1 MLRSRRHVISVF
13 ALTGFF
19 SVLGLFYMGICQA
32 GPTKPPAAPSNL
44 AAKAVSYSQINLT
57 WKDNSWNE
65 AGFSIER
72 MASGGAFSQI
82 ATVGAKVA
90 SFQDTTVSASTTYS
104 YRVRAFNSAGYSAYS
119 NTATVTTPIPPP
131 AAPTNLTASA
141 ISTSQINLSW
151 TNNATNVT
159 GFYVQRS
166 TDDVNFS
173 QVGSTGSARTSYSDG
188 ALNAGTT
195 YYYRVYAYNSSGN
208 SAYSNVANA
217 TTVPNPPA
225 APSSLTATAASSSQ
239 INLSW
244 TNNATNQSGFYIQ
257 RSTDNVNFSQVGSS
271 TATSFSDSGL
281 NASTTYYY
289 RVDAYNAGG
298 TSANSN
304 TANATTSSATS
315 QTPISL
321 PIEVLGPAGTT
332 QTVSFT
338 LPTGT
343 ASQVASFLLQ
353 INNLSYPDKAS
364 IQINNGSW
372 VALDNN
378 SVQVADPGK
387 SYGGIGGGFNTLQ
400 MSLPLSSG
408 AVSDGT
414 NTISFRF
421 NRTEGLSMG
430 FRVLA
435 FNLLDANGNSLL
447 PTSTFTQDDPNTWQP
462 PLNDSTDIQAGQT
475 LWHTAT
481 LTFSPINSATMQ
493 AHCADCHSDD
503 GRDLKYFNYSNNS
516 ILQRALFH
524 GLSQQQGQQIASYI
538 RSLSVPNPGRPWNPP
553 YQPGP
558 GIDSQPAANWA
569 AGAGL
574 PWALANDTDTLAY
587 LFPNGSY
594 TASAISLSNPIN
606 IRNIP
611 IVWQFPDWNHWLPRV
626 HPKDAITQSSV
637 ALSLGLGTIGQDWP
651 ASTAN
656 TTYLAIKQNLATGG
670 SYVSSGQAA
679 VDLES
684 LSGQLMSFIRNHEEA
699 QGSSNWQTDP
709 GNLPNEVYSLALWGM
724 SKSWEIMQESGMEG
738 LGPTLYPATSLYPA
752 GEPLMWPTQQAFLT
766 SPFMLEIPETSTTA
780 IGPSVNPGTTV
791 SEEYLSSVWYQLQFV
806 LGIGNHRPDGNDPID
821 FPYTWGKNNDL
832 RIASG
837 FEDGGRFLAT
847 YVAAMQQ
854 TNNGYG
860 VAQGYMGWNP
870 LHVLEPYLLG
880 WEFVTNPNYRNANN
894 PDWKFFD
901 KIPPATYAAI
911 VTAILSN
918 WYAKSVGYAVAD
930 YVTYGV
936 NPSYVINTSSPN
948 PEGSDMWAD
957 QMWVAIPAWRGLGV
971 DGTLL
976 NNLCD
981 FMASLYP
988 NNNWASL
995 KQ

>member
-574 PWALANDTDTLAY
+574 SAVLDRDSDMIPY
-587 LFPNGSY
+587 LFPKGIQ
-594 TASAISLSNPIN
+594 AAAIATNKTLDMRELPLSI
-606 IRNIP
+606 
-611 IVWQFPDWNHWLPRV
+611 QLPDWNHWLPKV
-626 HPKDAITQSSV
+626 YPLDAWGSAFLHSPLYEKYAGPENDPQNATLR
-637 ALSLGLGTIGQDWP
+637 ARLLDPDWNTWPRLGSILDEIQAWGGDLHNFLINYNQP
-651 ASTAN
+651 AAPWSP
-656 TTYLAIKQNLATGG
+656 
-670 SYVSSGQAA
+670 SYSEQ
-679 VDLES
+679 
-684 LSGQLMSFIRNHEEA
+684 
-699 QGSSNWQTDP
+699 
-709 GNLPNEVYSLALWGM
+709 VYSTGRWVLV
-724 SKSWEIMQESGMEG
+724 KTWEMMQEFRLEG
-738 LGPTLYPATSLYPA
+738 YGPLYYRHY
-752 GEPLMWPTQQAFLT
+752 GEARTWENSHAFHA
-766 SPFMLEIPETSTTA
+766 SPFMLGVPATDNGIDGSSLKTD
-780 IGPSVNPGTTV
+780 
-791 SEEYLSSVWYQLQFV
+791 YLSS
-806 LGIGNHRPDGNDPID
+806 
-821 FPYTWGKNNDL
+821 
-832 RIASG
+832 S
-837 FEDGGRFLAT
+837 
-847 YVAAMQQ
+847 
-854 TNNGYG
+854 
-860 VAQGYMGWNP
+860 
-870 LHVLEPYLLG
+870 HV
-880 WEFVTNPNYRNANN
+880 
-894 PDWKFFD
+894 
-901 KIPPATYAAI
+901 
-911 VTAILSN
+911 
-918 WYAKSVGYAVAD
+918 
-930 YVTYGV
+930 
-936 NPSYVINTSSPN
+936 
-948 PEGSDMWAD
+948 
-957 QMWVAIPAWRGLGV
+957 
-971 DGTLL
+971 
-976 NNLCD
+976 
-981 FMASLYP
+981 
-988 NNNWASL
+988 
-995 KQ
+995 